1 MVHVVGSHIHHL
13 YVTRKEK
20 SKIDIEGYW
29 TQAMPTYAAHPRS
42 DVKIYYDKNRR
53 MYACDGKNLYAN
65 GTEFC
70 TWKTVS
76 SSIDLSDKKFFY
88 IYEVTLV
95 AKADTRHYG
104 FGVIN
109 LRARNG
115 VLEPEDG
122 HFTAASIDGKAV
134 RFTLQRK

>member
-1 MVHVVGSHIHHL
+1 MRWEKPLCKWNRVL
-13 YVTRKEK
+13 YMENRK
-20 SKIDIEGYW
+20 
-29 TQAMPTYAAHPRS
+29 H
-42 DVKIYYDKNRR
+42 
-53 MYACDGKNLYAN
+53 
-65 GTEFC
+65 
-70 TWKTVS
+70 
-76 SSIDLSDKKFFY
+76 SIDLSDKKFFY